1 MVSLAGFVESWEAD
15 VNLPSLLPFL
25 SPSLLPPLLWTMC
38 MLYFSNWNQR
48 VIAQEVP
55 RQLFEK
61 VAFAALGAR

>member
-15 VNLPSLLPFL
+15 ENLPSLLPFL
-25 SPSLLPPLLWTMC
+25 SPSLLSPLLLWTMSV
-38 MLYFSNWNQR
+38 LYFSNWNQK

-61 VAFAALGAR
+61 